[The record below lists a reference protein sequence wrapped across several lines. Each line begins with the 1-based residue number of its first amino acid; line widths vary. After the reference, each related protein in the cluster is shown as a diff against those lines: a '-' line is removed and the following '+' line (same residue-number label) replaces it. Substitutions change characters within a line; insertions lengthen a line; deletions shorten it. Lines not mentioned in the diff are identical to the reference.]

1 MMYILLMGFYVAV
14 YFGTVY
20 VYFEYRQ
27 ASKNKGVL
35 WTISFLFVSCLG
47 QLGSNWYYTRFVFVD
62 QGDTRASIF
71 VNSYRSP
78 SPLVMIS
85 ATLAY
90 VSSILAD
97 GLLLWRCFHITNRSL
112 RWIVLPAFL
121 FVCEIA
127 LDLTSFVF
135 NTGLLFQ
142 RSFATDE
149 NRRKFNVLDAC
160 FNCVAAA
167 TSLVATSIIAYRI
180 ISTTRSIQIPNG
192 NVHHTKKWSYGGR
205 YKHVVDIVLQ
215 SAMIYSAT
223 LVAMAI
229 IEFVPVSADN
239 FVQMNSVVIYFEGLS
254 SIVTGLAPTIMVARV
269 ALSTGKTA
277 DETSSSGPH
286 ISRISALQF
295 DRRHDTTT
303 DHVSQ
308 SNLPS
313 TASSDVLPIGA
324 HDGASEKEFEV

>member
-1 MMYILLMGFYVAV
+1 MKI
-14 YFGTVY
+14 
-20 VYFEYRQ
+20 RQ
-27 ASKNKGVL
+27 
-35 WTISFLFVSCLG
+35 
-47 QLGSNWYYTRFVFVD
+47 
-62 QGDTRASIF
+62 RAS
-71 VNSYRSP
+71 
-78 SPLVMIS
+78 
-85 ATLAY
+85 
-90 VSSILAD
+90 
-97 GLLLWRCFHITNRSL
+97 
-112 RWIVLPAFL
+112 LP
-121 FVCEIA
+121 
-127 LDLTSFVF
+127 TK
-135 NTGLLFQ
+135 
-142 RSFATDE
+142 TD
-149 NRRKFNVLDAC
+149 VLDAS
-160 FNCVAAA
+160 FKCVSAA
-167 TSLVATSIIAYRI
+167 TSLIATSIIAYRI

-192 NVHHTKKWSYGGR
+192 NVHHTTKKWTYGGR
-205 YKHVVDIVLQ
+205 YKHIVDIVLQ

-239 FVQMNSVVIYFEGLS
+239 FVQMNSVVIYFQGVA

-313 TASSDVLPIGA
+313 TASSDVLPICA